1 MSLIYDNLKFTL
13 QLNNPYICSL
23 KVTFWHQQLNGHQL
37 NSGSWWWTEKP
48 GVLQSV
54 GSPRITRLDDW
65 TELNFGDRKR
75 RFITHVNPWL
85 FYSNVWQNSLQIKK
99 KKKEEVYGILT
110 LFHILTKMIMKVC
123 LFCKNFFSCTP
134 RDLYTFLYVFK
145 LNRVPFK
152 IIF

>member
-1 MSLIYDNLKFTL
+1 MAVLFQCMTKFTT
-13 QLNNPYICSL
+13 N
-23 KVTFWHQQLNGHQL
+23 K
-37 NSGSWWWTEKP
+37 
-48 GVLQSV
+48 
-54 GSPRITRLDDW
+54 
-65 TELNFGDRKR
+65 
-75 RFITHVNPWL
+75 
-85 FYSNVWQNSLQIKK
+85 KK